1 MVTVMKGG
9 EEVKISKRA
18 GSYVTLRDLI
28 DEVGRDAVRFFLVSR
43 KADSEFTFDID
54 LARSQSEENPVY
66 YVQYAHARVASVLRQ
81 AGVARDAA
89 AARYAAADLSP
100 LTGSYER
107 ALLNRLADFPDEL
120 AAAAR
125 EFAPHQIT
133 FYLKDLAQAFHGYY
147 NAERFLVDDPKLRD
161 ARLAL
166 VVATGEVLKNGLSV
180 LGIGAPDEM

>member
-1 MVTVMKGG
+1 
-9 EEVKISKRA
+9 
-18 GSYVTLRDLI
+18 
-28 DEVGRDAVRFFLVSR
+28 
-43 KADSEFTFDID
+43 
-54 LARSQSEENPVY
+54 
-66 YVQYAHARVASVLRQ
+66 VLRQ

-89 AARYAAADLSP
+89 AARYAGTDLSP
-100 LTGSYER
+100 LAGSYER
-107 ALLNRLADFPDEL
+107 TLLNRLADFPDEL

-147 NAERFLVDDPKLRD
+147 NAERFLVDDAKLRD

-180 LGIGAPDEM
+180 LGIGAPDEIM